1 MPKLAIY
8 DITGKQTGEE
18 IELMDYVFGVEFNEA
33 VVHQAVVMQQ
43 ANERQGTHATKTR
56 GMVRGGGRKPWKQKG
71 TGRARAGSVR
81 SPLWVGGGT
90 VFGPA
95 PRSHAISMTRKARR
109 LAIRCALSAKVA
121 AGELVIVDGLTF
133 DAPKTKSAVAMLQ
146 GFEAEGKKALLITDG
161 EDENVEK
168 SSRNI
173 EKVKALSND
182 CLNVFDILNAEKVL
196 LAKDAV
202 ARIEEVLA

>member
-1 MPKLAIY
+1 MPKVALY
-8 DITGKQTGEE
+8 DMTGKQTGEE

-95 PRSHAISMTRKARR
+95 PRSHAKDMPRKARR

-121 AGELVIVDGLTF
+121 EGALVVVDNLTF
-133 DAPKTKSAVAMLQ
+133 DAPKTKDAVALLN
-146 GFEAEGKKALLITDG
+146 GFEAVDKKALIITDG
-161 EDENVEK
+161 ENENVEK

-182 CLNVFDILNAEKVL
+182 CLNVYDILNAEKVL